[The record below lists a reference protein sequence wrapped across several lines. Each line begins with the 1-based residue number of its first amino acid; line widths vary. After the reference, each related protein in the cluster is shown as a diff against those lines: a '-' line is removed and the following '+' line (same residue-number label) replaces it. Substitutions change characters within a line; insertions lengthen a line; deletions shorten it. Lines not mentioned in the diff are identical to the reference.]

1 MIIDKIRD
9 RLIRARVQLQEKNPF
24 FSYLVLNLKMVEDE
38 RVGTIGIDAMD
49 NLTYN
54 PKWIKPLTDSQIEML
69 LCHEVLH
76 IAFHH
81 LIREKKREHEL
92 WNIAIDLNVN
102 DILVSNNFEMVEGG
116 VIPQNHSFTFPDMKK
131 QITIDDIN
139 KKSSEA
145 IYDELYSKLPKDK
158 KTKAKG
164 FDKHNF
170 SDGKGKTKAESK
182 AIKESKEKWKKLLVE
197 ASTFSKQ
204 RGNLPKGVE
213 LHIGELLNEKVNW
226 KYLLY
231 KYITNELPID
241 YSYSNPSKR
250 SLASGFYMPK
260 MRRENIEIM
269 VAVDTSGSI
278 GQKELTEFMSEVVYI
293 AKSFQNVKMK
303 VIVCDCEVQEV
314 LEVENGN
321 IQTLL
326 DMKIQGGGGTSHIPV
341 YKKIEEEYPT
351 TKFVINF
358 TDGYTEFP
366 TEETLRTIWVI
377 PKGNNIDVPFGEVIN
392 I

>member
-1 MIIDKIRD
+1 M
-9 RLIRARVQLQEKNPF
+9 
-24 FSYLVLNLKMVEDE
+24 
-38 RVGTIGIDAMD
+38 
-49 NLTYN
+49 
-54 PKWIKPLTDSQIEML
+54 
-69 LCHEVLH
+69 
-76 IAFHH
+76 
-81 LIREKKREHEL
+81 
-92 WNIAIDLNVN
+92 
-102 DILVSNNFEMVEGG
+102 
-116 VIPQNHSFTFPDMKK
+116 
-131 QITIDDIN
+131 
-139 KKSSEA
+139 
-145 IYDELYSKLPKDK
+145 
-158 KTKAKG
+158 
-164 FDKHNF
+164 
-170 SDGKGKTKAESK
+170 
-182 AIKESKEKWKKLLVE
+182 
-197 ASTFSKQ
+197 
-204 RGNLPKGVE
+204 
-213 LHIGELLNEKVNW
+213 NEKVNW